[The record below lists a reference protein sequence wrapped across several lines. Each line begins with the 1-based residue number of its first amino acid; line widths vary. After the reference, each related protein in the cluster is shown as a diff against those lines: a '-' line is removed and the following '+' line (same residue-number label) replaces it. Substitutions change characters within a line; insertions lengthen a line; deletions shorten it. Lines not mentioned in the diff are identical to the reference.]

1 MRNLKKLNLIAIYI
15 TMAKL
20 TGDNGTNT
28 KGWSTNK
35 LISQVASAELSK
47 VIIRTFGMANS
58 RMEKLMDSRDGSAK
72 MVNMR
77 TKYTKIINW

>member
-1 MRNLKKLNLIAIYI
+1 MRNLKKLNLIEVYI

-35 LISQVASAELSK
+35 LISQVASAELLK

>member
-15 TMAKL
+15 TMVKL

-47 VIIRTFGMANS
+47 VIIKTFGMANS

>member
-1 MRNLKKLNLIAIYI
+1 MKNLKKLNLISIYI